1 MSVRPIPE
9 GYHSLTPY
17 LCIKGAAKL
26 IDFLKQAFAAKELH
40 RSTRPDG
47 SVWHAE
53 LNIGD
58 SRLMMAEASDQW
70 PPMPCA
76 LYLYVEDVDATY
88 RKAIAAGATSLGEP
102 VDQFYGDRSGGVKDP
117 AGNTW
122 WIGTH
127 VEDVAPEE
135 MARRQ
140 QAFAQ
145 KQATA

>member
-1 MSVRPIPE
+1 MAVRPIPE

-26 IDFLKQAFAAKELH
+26 IDFLKQAFGAKELH

-58 SRLMMAEASDQW
+58 SRLMMAEASEQW

-88 RKAIAAGATSLGEP
+88 RKAIAAGATSAGEP